1 MQLARASQLQ
11 SQKLIGE
18 ELPLLYFNCTPN
30 LRPFQKDY
38 EEEACPFLPIYTG
51 VLQIHTMVLHTARV
65 VTVMSLPNTQLL
77 DFCDDAP
84 QSIFKSLPSLPI
96 A

>member
-1 MQLARASQLQ
+1 MQLARALQLQ

-38 EEEACPFLPIYTG
+38 VEKTCPFLPIYTG
-51 VLQIHTMVLHTARV
+51 VLQIHTMVLHIATV
-65 VTVMSLPNTQLL
+65 VTIMSLPNT
-77 DFCDDAP
+77 
-84 QSIFKSLPSLPI
+84 
-96 A
+96 